1 MAENVETLVSFRE
14 GDMEAF
20 AGIMRRFQSP
30 IIHYLYH
37 LTGDS
42 EVARDLAQDTFLQ
55 AFKSLPKTTRN
66 LPLKNWL
73 YRIATNNAIGY
84 YRHKAILSFIP
95 WEDNGRPHIDGD
107 SLQQVAEVAD
117 VRAALMKLPAK
128 LRVCLVLHLV
138 DGFKHR
144 EIAHMLGVSEDAVR
158 KRVTRAMEKFRQIY
172 PSPGGNS

>member
-1 MAENVETLVSFRE
+1 MAENVETLARFHE

-20 AGIMRRFQSP
+20 AGIMRQFQSP

-42 EVARDLAQDTFLQ
+42 ETARDLAQDTFLQ
-55 AFKSLPKTTRN
+55 AFKGLPKTTGN

-84 YRHKAILSFIP
+84 HRRKAILSFIP
-95 WEDNGRPHIDGD
+95 WEDNRRPHIEGD
-107 SLQQVAEVAD
+107 TLEQVAEAAD
-117 VRAALMKLPAK
+117 VRAALLQLPAK
-128 LRVCLVLHLV
+128 LRICLVLHLI

-144 EIAHMLGVSEDAVR
+144 EIAYMLGISEDAVR
-158 KRVTRAMEKFRQIY
+158 KRVTRAMETFRQIY
-172 PSPGGNS
+172 PSPGGGS